1 MSRRRQRSPLLGRII
16 LISLAAH
23 VVALPIL
30 AHYGAFDKMRK
41 SFGTATIVMLAPDK
55 SLVKPP
61 ELANKAKKAATQ
73 NVKQGANKGRSA
85 TVRKDLPQV
94 AVQQGTGEFG
104 PTVEQ
109 GSAAGGTL
117 PPGVGGGKHAGDN

>member
-41 SFGTATIVMLAPDK
+41 SFGTATVVMLAPQEARP
-55 SLVKPP
+55 KPP
-61 ELANKAKKAATQ
+61 AQAKKAKKESTQ
-73 NVKQGANKGRSA
+73 NVKRGENKGRSA
-85 TVRKDLPQV
+85 TVRRDLPQV
-94 AVQQGTGEFG
+94 AVQAGQPGE
-104 PTVEQ
+104 
-109 GSAAGGTL
+109 GGTT
-117 PPGVGGGKHAGDN
+117 V